1 MNALKKDLKNE
12 LSALCEPIETVFIG
26 GGTPSCI
33 NALEYQE
40 VFEIIVPHLQKNAEI
55 TTEANPNSAT
65 KEWLEKMFA
74 FGVNRVSFGVQSF
87 NDEKLKFLGRAHN
100 AQKAKEA
107 IQIAH
112 SIGFKKINCDLIY
125 GVFNDTI
132 ESLKKDIDIVKHLPV
147 DHISVYSLTLEEGTP
162 FFQNN
167 SVKIDDE
174 ALSYQLF
181 ESLEHVGFHQYEI
194 SNFAQKDSS
203 RSSHNIG
210 YWQHKEYLGIGAGAV
225 SYVKGKR
232 VYTTKEIERYIK
244 NYSENE
250 EEILSKEDI
259 KMEKVLL
266 GFRCFIGVS
275 SELFNENE
283 LLKVDDLVQN
293 NQLYI
298 KNNRIF
304 TRNFLLADELALYIL
319 D

>member
-1 MNALKKDLKNE
+1 MNALRINLKNE

-40 VFEIIVPHLQKNAEI
+40 VFEIIAPHLQENAEI

-65 KEWLEKMFA
+65 KEWLEKMFSY
-74 FGVNRVSFGVQSF
+74 GVNRVSFGVQSF

-112 SIGFKKINCDLIY
+112 SIGFRKINCDLIY
-125 GVFNDTI
+125 GVHNDTI
-132 ESLKKDIDIVKHLPV
+132 ETLKKDIDIIQSLPI
-147 DHISVYSLTLEEGTP
+147 DHVSAYSLTLEEGTP
-162 FFQNN
+162 FFQKK

-174 ALSYQLF
+174 ALSYELF
-181 ESLEHVGFHQYEI
+181 EYLEQVGFYQYEI
-194 SNFAQKDSS
+194 SNFAQKESS

-225 SYVKGKR
+225 GYMNGKR
-232 VYTTKEIERYIK
+232 IYSPKDIERYIK

-250 EEILSKEDI
+250 EEILSQEDI

-275 SELFNENE
+275 SELFNQNE

-293 NQLYI
+293 NQLYL